1 MLKAVKE
8 ISLSPSSTLL
18 CTYKFENKYSS
29 LVKNQA
35 VYYLTEI
42 KNLFHA
48 TYLYICILHT
58 FRQSPAVGFFYE
70 TEFDILAGLG
80 QLDSLE

>member
-8 ISLSPSSTLL
+8 ISLSPSSNLL
-18 CTYKFENKYSS
+18 CTYKFENRYSS

-42 KNLFHA
+42 KNLISRNLLV
-48 TYLYICILHT
+48 YLYSTHFPLKSCGGLL
-58 FRQSPAVGFFYE
+58 YE
-70 TEFDILAGLG
+70 TESHILAGLG
-80 QLDSLE
+80 QLDSLK